1 MYVLHT
7 RDGKRCT
14 PLRDTMTIDVVT
26 IGSLVL
32 LVISVVA
39 LVAFNLIILLW

>member
-1 MYVLHT
+1 
-7 RDGKRCT
+7 
-14 PLRDTMTIDVVT
+14 MTVDVVT